1 MTAHPSP
8 APILSRPLAISDV
21 SPDGTTVRVVATEAE
36 RRALARDIDIPS
48 IESLEAELTVRPWA
62 RTGFRMTGRVRAS
75 VTQTCVVTLEPVAQV
90 VDEPVDVK
98 FVPPSE
104 AAKYAA
110 ARDEDGEVVL
120 DAEAED
126 PPDVFEGGTLDP
138 GAVAEEYMVLGL
150 DPYPRKPGVAF
161 EPVAES
167 RGGAEAPAS
176 PFAALAKL
184 KRD

>member
-1 MTAHPSP
+1 MTPP
-8 APILSRPLAISDV
+8 AETPPILSRPLSIADIP
-21 SPDGTTVRVVATEAE
+21 PDGKTVRIIATAE
-36 RRALARDIDIPS
+36 ERAALARDVGIPS
-48 IESLEAELTVRPWA
+48 IESLEAEILVKPWA

-75 VTQTCVVTLEPVAQV
+75 VTQDCVVTLEPFGQE
-90 VDEPVDVK
+90 VDEAVDVK

-104 AAKYAA
+104 AAKYEPK
-110 ARDEDGEVVL
+110 RDEDGEILL
-120 DAEAED
+120 DADAED
-126 PPDVFEGGTLDP
+126 PPDVFEGATLDP

-161 EPVAES
+161 QPPEV
-167 RGGAEAPAS
+167 APAADTPPVS